1 MLRLLSSHDWV
12 PSDALAAEFCQ
23 YGRIIHQLRQE
34 GFEIQNRV
42 IRTSSGGKRG
52 YFKWLSQREAM
63 ATRLANGQA
72 VKPEQIAAAMKDE
85 SQPTLF
91 GDIAPTHRD
100 EN

>member
-72 VKPEQIAAAMKDE
+72 VKPEQIAAAMKDDA
-85 SQPTLF
+85 QPTLF